1 MMEYKLYNGDKM
13 NDAIVNAVLSFII
26 PGLGQAIN
34 GYKKKGIVMFIILIF
49 LNIFIYFFINNPLGH
64 FISVAYSAY
73 AAYDAYK
80 TYYSQTSTK
89 NHH

>member
-1 MMEYKLYNGDKM
+1 MEHILYNGDKM

-34 GYKKKGIVMFIILIF
+34 GYKKKGILMFAGVIL

-64 FISVAYSAY
+64 FISIVYSLY
-73 AAYDAYK
+73 AAYDAYI
-80 TYYSQTSTK
+80 TY
-89 NHH
+89 